1 MQIKILLL
9 MGCCVIS
16 SSIFSQEIGR
26 ITTGNHSISLLKSN
40 DSYTCV
46 YSDLNSNSTGIIEKS
61 FYFPNK
67 ETVYNIIM
75 YGFESKNNHQ
85 VFVQTDE
92 RTIIKFEY
100 IRIKGE
106 LLLRIN
112 HNDLD
117 SNIIGSSAYLTEKQI
132 KKLFGRKINFG

>member
-1 MQIKILLL
+1 

-46 YSDLNSNSTGIIEKS
+46 YSDLNSNSKDIIEKS